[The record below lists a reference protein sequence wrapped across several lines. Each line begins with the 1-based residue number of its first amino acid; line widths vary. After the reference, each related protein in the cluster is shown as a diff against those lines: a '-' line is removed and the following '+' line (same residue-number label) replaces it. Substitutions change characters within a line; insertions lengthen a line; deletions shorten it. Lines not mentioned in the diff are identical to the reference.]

1 MTVTWDDE
9 RTIKRFL
16 DVKGIPYKEI
26 ASEVLRRGKRGVPV
40 TFLIIVTG
48 LEKRHMRE
56 VKDFADRMNITLQIK
71 K

>member
-16 DVKGIPYKEI
+16 DVKGISYKEI

-40 TFLIIVTG
+40 AFLIIVTG
-48 LEKRHMRE
+48 LEKRRVRE